1 MDFEVKYNVL
11 FVTVFMF
18 SPHPLFLLKIHE
30 HVLYN
35 LITSD
40 WKIFLKKS
48 FRLISVLFEY
58 LFSGGD
64 SSKFPDHQKIAYDSS
79 QL

>member
-11 FVTVFMF
+11 FVNVFMF
-18 SPHPLFLLKIHE
+18 SAHPLFLLKTQE

-40 WKIFLKKS
+40 
-48 FRLISVLFEY
+48 
-58 LFSGGD
+58 
-64 SSKFPDHQKIAYDSS
+64 
-79 QL
+79 